1 MLQYIRLLIRYLRP
15 HSGKVALLGVCLLS
29 SVGLQLGIPQVIRAF
44 IDIASTGGTMH
55 VLVRLALLYLG
66 LSILLQALSASS
78 AYLSADVGWRATNLL
93 RTDLFSHALSLDMA
107 YHKEHLP
114 GEMVERI
121 DGDVTNLSNFFSQFV
136 ARVVTA
142 LLLVIGV
149 LVLLWREN
157 WLVGLS
163 LTVFTGIALMVLH
176 WRRDVAVRPMQQ
188 AREAS
193 GQIFGFIEERLAGLD
208 DIRANGAGRYVMHRF
223 LQLQRQWFSISD
235 RAWWLNSTVLLSTG
249 ILFAVGHILTLSLGI
264 WLWQSGVVMVG
275 TVYLFYSYMSMLEN
289 PLDQFTRQMQEFQRA
304 AAGLARV
311 RELLDARATMFSGPR
326 SLAAQAHSVEFEQV
340 RFAYSAREVIQGVSF
355 RLEPGEKLGLLG
367 RTGSGKTTL
376 IRLAC
381 RLYDPTHG
389 RIQVDGIDLR
399 QLNISDIRRRM
410 ALVTQDVQLFGGTV
424 RDNLTFFNSQISDD
438 KILRVLHELGLGA
451 WVEELPGK
459 LDGMLDAGGAG
470 LSAGQSQLLALAR
483 AFLRDPGVVI
493 LDEPSS
499 RLDPATERLMTDA
512 IDRLLQ
518 GRSAIIIAHRLATV
532 QRADKIMVMSDGK
545 ILEYGP
551 REALARVPD
560 SRYNMLLRLSSEFA
574 SLDEQLEYIA

>member
-29 SVGLQLGIPQVIRAF
+29 LVGLQLGIPQVIRAF

-93 RTDLFSHALSLDMA
+93 RSDLFSHALSLDMA

-193 GQIFGFIEERLAGLD
+193 GQIFGFIEERLSGLD